1 MIQRSGFATHADPF
15 REVPIREVP
24 FWESGLW
31 RNATIGGM
39 YSQKFQ
45 VNLTIRGKRRACP
58 LEWLDQ
64 FCMRNFT
71 NDADF
76 DDTLP
81 VGEGRVEASFLVT
94 PERFAE
100 GFGAWLTQRG
110 KGEGQPVGVE
120 VSRA

>member
-1 MIQRSGFATHADPF
+1 
-15 REVPIREVP
+15 
-24 FWESGLW
+24 
-31 RNATIGGM
+31 M
-39 YSQKFQ
+39 YSQKFN
-45 VNLTIRGKRRACP
+45 VDVVIRGERRACP

-71 NDADF
+71 NSADF

-81 VGEGRVEASFLVT
+81 VAEGKVEASFRVT

-110 KGEGQPVGVE
+110 KGEGQPVQVE
-120 VSRA
+120 VTQV